1 MTQQYKTKQRNYK
14 RNGDVI
20 ANTDLTKTI
29 LDDIGYS
36 LNVSITS
43 NPWSMNGVGNLLYSE
58 DTNYDTMVFD
68 DGGKLIVQFNPYLY
82 ITVDST
88 PEYLTA
94 NIPDD
99 IESTDLIF
107 NIDQTTGDL
116 IITDTR
122 I

>member
-20 ANTDLTKTI
+20 ADTDLTKTI

-58 DTNYDTMVFD
+58 NTNYDTMVFD

>member
-20 ANTDLTKTI
+20 ADADLTKTI

-58 DTNYDTMVFD
+58 NTNYDTMVFD

>member
-43 NPWSMNGVGNLLYSE
+43 NPWSMNGVGYLLYSE
-58 DTNYDTMVFD
+58 NTNYDTMVFD

>member
-99 IESTDLIF
+99 IESTNLIF
-107 NIDQTTGDL
+107 NIDQTTGNL

>member
-1 MTQQYKTKQRNYK
+1 MTQQFKTKQRNYK

-43 NPWSMNGVGNLLYSE
+43 NPWSMNGVGYLLYSE
-58 DTNYDTMVFD
+58 NTNYDTMVFD